1 MILSLDVQTML
12 DKIETVEQLENV
24 MSYPTKEVVN
34 AMLELE
40 GDLLILGVG
49 GKMGPT
55 LAKLAK
61 RAIDNANLDNK
72 VIGVSRFSVHGID
85 EELRK
90 SGIDTITCNL
100 LDDDQ
105 LFKLP
110 GTPNVIFMAG
120 RKFGSTDNK
129 SLTSPESFFH
139 VSGLLG
145 RSRTLSSHST
155 KQNFK
160 ICILY

>member
-61 RAIDNANLDNK
+61 RAIANAKMDNK
-72 VIGVSRFSVHGID
+72 VIGVSRFSAHGTN
-85 EELRK
+85 EELGK
-90 SGIDTITCNL
+90 AGIDTITCDL
-100 LDDDQ
+100 LDDEQ

-110 GTPNVIFMAG
+110 DIPNVIFMAG

-129 SLTSPESFFH
+129 SLTWAMNTYLP
-139 VSGLLG
+139 G
-145 RSRTLSSHST
+145 RVAQIYRNS
-155 KQNFK
+155 K
-160 ICILY
+160 IIVF